1 MSETDETFNIAPV
14 PIWIEDYSEVRTLLD
29 QWRSNGVA
37 DLRAW
42 LVADLTRVAECAR
55 RIKVVHV
62 NAATLSLYEA
72 RDQDHLIENLDRVF
86 RDDMLGNLLE
96 ELCQLWAGNSG
107 FQSAA
112 VNYTLSG
119 KRLDIQLKAAAFPG
133 HETDLGRVLVVTEDV
148 TARENARRAE
158 LQSRLDAEALF
169 RHSPVSLWIEDFSG
183 IKKTLDRLRQ
193 QGISDLRTFTD
204 VNPQF
209 VRQCMQQIVVR
220 DVNTATLELFQAAS
234 VQTLLSRTEDIFR
247 GEMERHFREQL
258 IELWNGNL
266 WHEREVVNYAL
277 DGTERAVIMRFSVV
291 PGHEQD
297 WSRALIAVTDIT
309 ARKRAEAYLSYL
321 GKHDVLT
328 GLHNRA
334 HFLET
339 ISQYMRQGI
348 REMSL
353 IAVDLDGLKEAND
366 KFGHAAGDALLQRA
380 GEVFRELVVGT
391 QADASRVGGD
401 EFVVLLPYEGEA
413 GTQARIAELRSLI
426 GLNNKFHAPR
436 LLSLSIGCATLL
448 PGESQES
455 LIRRADDNMYEDK
468 RQRRAERA

>member
-1 MSETDETFNIAPV
+1 M
-14 PIWIEDYSEVRTLLD
+14 
-29 QWRSNGVA
+29 
-37 DLRAW
+37 
-42 LVADLTRVAECAR
+42 
-55 RIKVVHV
+55 
-62 NAATLSLYEA
+62 
-72 RDQDHLIENLDRVF
+72 
-86 RDDMLGNLLE
+86 
-96 ELCQLWAGNSG
+96 
-107 FQSAA
+107 
-112 VNYTLSG
+112 
-119 KRLDIQLKAAAFPG
+119 
-133 HETDLGRVLVVTEDV
+133 
-148 TARENARRAE
+148 
-158 LQSRLDAEALF
+158 
-169 RHSPVSLWIEDFSG
+169 
-183 IKKTLDRLRQ
+183 
-193 QGISDLRTFTD
+193 
-204 VNPQF
+204 
-209 VRQCMQQIVVR
+209 
-220 DVNTATLELFQAAS
+220 
-234 VQTLLSRTEDIFR
+234 
-247 GEMERHFREQL
+247 
-258 IELWNGNL
+258 WNGNL